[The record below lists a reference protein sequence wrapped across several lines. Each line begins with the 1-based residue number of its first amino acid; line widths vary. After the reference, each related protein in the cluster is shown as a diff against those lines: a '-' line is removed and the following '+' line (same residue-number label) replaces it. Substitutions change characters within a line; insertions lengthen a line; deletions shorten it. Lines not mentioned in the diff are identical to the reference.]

1 MDSEEAF
8 ATLHHA
14 VPPDLGYRMRLLRAG
29 GMCKRLESQIPASLQ
44 SLWEH
49 EVTHEEAFPLLTGP
63 WRSQGGRSFC
73 LDNFP
78 WQ

>member
-14 VPPDLGYRMRLLRAG
+14 VPPDSGYRIRLLCAC
-29 GMCKRLESQIPASLQ
+29 GMCKRLESQVLASLQ

-49 EVTHEEAFPLLTGP
+49 
-63 WRSQGGRSFC
+63 
-73 LDNFP
+73 
-78 WQ
+78 